1 MSNRQLEQ
9 IIDGIAVAYQAE
21 RQRSRGAVDLVID
34 EVRQA
39 KAELQLDIDRALAQL
54 QERASAL
61 RDGEPGERGDKG
73 DKGDPGE
80 AAPDMSEA
88 AIKAVLEK
96 LRDDRLEIDEMLFV
110 ATKRFD
116 RLATEFELRLANI
129 KDGEPGPAGMPGPA
143 GPAGRDGATGEPR
156 GKYDGKEFY
165 QKLDRV
171 SFNGSE
177 WIARK
182 DPPGPLPGDGWML
195 GAMGKKGRPG
205 IGIQNAT
212 IRDYALVL
220 EMTDGKT
227 LSIDMR
233 GMFERYDQERDA

>member
-1 MSNRQLEQ
+1 MPVAKQLEDLAYGLGRRFAEERDRLQ
-9 IIDGIAVAYQAE
+9 ETNKALAAEIDAQKAAALLEIERAVA
-21 RQRSRGAVDLVID
+21 GV
-34 EVRQA
+34 
-39 KAELQLDIDRALAQL
+39 K
-54 QERASAL
+54 
-61 RDGEPGERGDKG
+61 DGEPGPKGEPGEKG
-73 DKGDPGE
+73 DKGEPGE
-80 AAPDMSEA
+80 TPELSDELVA
-88 AIKAVLEK
+88 AVLDKTRE
-96 LRDDRLEIDEMLFV
+96 LRLDIDEQLFA

-116 RLATEFELRLANI
+116 RLSTEFEERLANL

-205 IGIQNAT
+205 VGIQNAVV
-212 IRDYALVL
+212 RDYALVL

-227 LSIDMR
+227 LSIDLR